1 MGDTQSIN
9 AQRTALNQC
18 QPKANQG
25 PFKSA
30 KCQAGFARLGFTTC
44 LAAAA
49 LAFVMAAAINLDA
62 PDDHQA
68 EWDQSEALIAL
79 QASQAR
85 TARREAA
92 ALRLCLQERGPGAA
106 AMWTADGSLVC
117 RARKGL
123 ATTTLEASL

>member
-1 MGDTQSIN
+1 MSHSLIT
-9 AQRTALNQC
+9 
-18 QPKANQG
+18 
-25 PFKSA
+25 SA
-30 KCQAGFARLGFTTC
+30 TTW
-44 LAAAA
+44 LAAALITL
-49 LAFVMAAAINLDA
+49 LAGLAYHLDA

-79 QASQAR
+79 QVSQAR